1 MARIRLKYVNSIRNR
16 NCKDPTELRHYFR
29 RFGTNIRL
37 PGIPGSE
44 EFMAAYGA
52 ALASTSNASQIG
64 AGCTTPGT
72 IGALAAAYYQSA
84 AWTSLPEDTR
94 RNRRPIIE
102 RFRTRH
108 GSKRVALLRPHHIE
122 AALKEITGGPATR
135 DYWLR
140 AVRGL
145 MQAAVPALIKE
156 NPTAGIRVKRVK
168 NDGHWT
174 WEPEEVE
181 KYRAYWPLGTVPRL
195 VLEFALGTA
204 SRRGEIVALG
214 PQHLRRGKKGEWRIK
229 IERIKG
235 SNPVDIPVTAELL
248 AACQAMPKTG
258 LAYVVGDAGTPIAKK
273 RLGALFARWST
284 EAGLPARCRM
294 HGLKKSS
301 LCRLVLAGATGPE
314 FMAVSGHKDMGVA
327 QKYIEKVLKRPELA
341 DAAMAKLENKQQP
354 DVTGGLTKT
363 PQHTYKSG

>member
-1 MARIRLKYVNSIRNR
+1 
-16 NCKDPTELRHYFR
+16 
-29 RFGTNIRL
+29 
-37 PGIPGSE
+37 
-44 EFMAAYGA
+44 MAAYAA
-52 ALASTSNASQIG
+52 ALASTCADVG
-64 AGCTTPGT
+64 ADRTTPGT
-72 IGALAAAYYQSA
+72 IGALAASYFQSG

-102 RFRTRH
+102 RFRERH
-108 GSKRVALLRPHHIE
+108 GGKRVALLQTRHIE
-122 AALKEITGGPATR
+122 TALKEITAGPATK

-140 AVRGL
+140 SIRAFLQSEIPNVIR
-145 MQAAVPALIKE
+145 E

-168 NDGHWT
+168 NDGHHT

-181 KYRAYWPLGTVPRL
+181 QYRAHWALGTVPRL

-204 SRRGEIVALG
+204 SRRGEIVHLG
-214 PQHLRRGKKGEWRIK
+214 PQHLYRGRKGEWRIR

-248 AACQAMPKTG
+248 AACQAMPVTG
-258 LAYVVGDAGTPIAKK
+258 LAYVVDDAGTPIAKK
-273 RLGALFARWST
+273 RLGALFARWCT

-301 LCRLVLAGATGPE
+301 LCRLVLAGATAPE

-327 QKYIEKVLKRPELA
+327 QKYIEKALKRPELA

-354 DVTGGLTKT
+354 EVTDDFTKVS
-363 PQHTYKSG
+363 QHTYKSA